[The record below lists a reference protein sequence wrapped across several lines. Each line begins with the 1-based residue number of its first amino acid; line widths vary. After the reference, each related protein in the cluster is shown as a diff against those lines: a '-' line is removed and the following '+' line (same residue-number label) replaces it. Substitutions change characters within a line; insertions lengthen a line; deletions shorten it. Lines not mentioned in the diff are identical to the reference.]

1 MSESEL
7 QDLLQYLASDEFRPA
22 LMVIAAIVLFL
33 VILLIVYLLLRKKK
47 KRATVADVTPADS
60 RQTSH
65 RETPAETA
73 KPVQKEVP
81 ADPPRAPV
89 NSLQAYSPRASV
101 AKPLR
106 HSIPQDSVLRRHYIS
121 HIRYM
126 IETITFPRPTDSV
139 LRRHYDHLIASE
151 LEACLNDEAHL
162 ERLISRYEERRRNAK
177 S

>member
-22 LMVIAAIVLFL
+22 LVVIAAIVVFL

-47 KRATVADVTPADS
+47 KHATVADVTPAHS
-60 RQTSH
+60 PQASH
-65 RETPAETA
+65 REMPVETA
-73 KPVQKEVP
+73 KPAQREVP
-81 ADPPRAPV
+81 ADPPKVPANAP
-89 NSLQAYSPRASV
+89 QAYSPRASV
-101 AKPLR
+101 AKPPR

-151 LEACLNDEAHL
+151 LEACLNDEAQL
-162 ERLISRYEERRRNAK
+162 ERLISRYEEHRRNAK